1 MGSRIGTVV
10 QIRNI
15 GMEESGRRV
24 MLHRQ
29 LRPSSST
36 MTLTHAQ
43 GSDDDVEVVE
53 ARFC

>member
-1 MGSRIGTVV
+1 VCSGLGTVV
-10 QIRNI
+10 QIRNV
-15 GMEESGRRV
+15 GMEKSGRRV

-43 GSDDDVEVVE
+43 GSDDDVEVVD
-53 ARFC
+53 AGFC